1 MQEHT
6 GDAVQSLCHED
17 SLEEEMAT
25 HSSIHAWKIPW
36 TEEPDG
42 VAKGWTCLSEHVQ
55 SQVEKVWAAGG
66 VVESGWL
73 QAVSVEV
80 SETENV
86 ESLRYSCLGEILAK
100 A

>member
-1 MQEHT
+1 M
-6 GDAVQSLCHED
+6 
-17 SLEEEMAT
+17 
-25 HSSIHAWKIPW
+25 
-36 TEEPDG
+36 
-42 VAKGWTCLSEHVQ
+42 Q

-66 VVESGWL
+66 VVESGCL

-80 SETENV
+80 SGTENV